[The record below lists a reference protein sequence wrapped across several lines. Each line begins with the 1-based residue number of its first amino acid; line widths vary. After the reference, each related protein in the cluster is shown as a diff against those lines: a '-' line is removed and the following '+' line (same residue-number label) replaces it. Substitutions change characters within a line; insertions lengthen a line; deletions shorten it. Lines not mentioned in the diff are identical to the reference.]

1 MEVVKPCNEWT
12 EEEWEEDVRRRREE
26 YKLRRKQ
33 YLKERAETKVEC
45 DNCKSVVCLG
55 SLTRHKKSKK
65 CMDYNK
71 EKILENKREKVE
83 CDNCGAESTKHHLAR
98 HKKTKKCMEYKK

>member
-33 YLKERAETKVEC
+33 YLKERA
-45 DNCKSVVCLG
+45 
-55 SLTRHKKSKK
+55 
-65 CMDYNK
+65 
-71 EKILENKREKVE
+71 
-83 CDNCGAESTKHHLAR
+83 
-98 HKKTKKCMEYKK
+98 